1 MSFSLIISVI
11 ALVISIINVYR
22 FNKGGKTMTA
32 QKNNRRQELPP
43 NHIMGRDDL
52 VFIVYDDCP
61 PENDP
66 KMHCFAR
73 GTKCPK
79 GFTGSDKDDSETKM
93 CCILALCAIISLLLG
108 GVMLKYILHHDTIW
122 WPLIALAS
130 LKCFC
135 FGFLCIE
142 GIFE

>member
-1 MSFSLIISVI
+1 
-11 ALVISIINVYR
+11 
-22 FNKGGKTMTA
+22 MTDR
-32 QKNNRRQELPP
+32 KNNRQQELSP
-43 NHIMGRDDL
+43 NHIMGRD
-52 VFIVYDDCP
+52 VPAFIVYDDCP

-79 GFTGSDKDDSETKM
+79 GFTGSDKDDSEIKM
-93 CCILALCAIISLLLG
+93 CCILALCGVISLLLG

-130 LKCFC
+130 WKCFR

-142 GIFE
+142 DIFE

>member
-1 MSFSLIISVI
+1 MKV
-11 ALVISIINVYR
+11 R
-22 FNKGGKTMTA
+22 ETR
-32 QKNNRRQELPP
+32 QQELSPD
-43 NHIMGRDDL
+43 HIIGRD
-52 VFIVYDDCP
+52 VPAFIVYDDRP

-66 KMHCFAR
+66 KVHYFTG

-130 LKCFC
+130 CQCFC
-135 FGFLCIE
+135 FGIICIE